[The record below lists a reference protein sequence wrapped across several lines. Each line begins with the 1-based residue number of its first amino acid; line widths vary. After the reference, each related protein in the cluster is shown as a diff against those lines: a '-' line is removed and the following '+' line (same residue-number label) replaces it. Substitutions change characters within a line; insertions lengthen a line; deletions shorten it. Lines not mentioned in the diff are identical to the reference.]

1 MRKDTCHLE
10 QDQHLL
16 YMSELLVCS
25 PAGVRRKELLAR
37 EEEEEEE
44 GAGEEEESRRNM
56 DVSLLREQYRSSRET
71 QRRQT
76 QLLLFRTVSE
86 ELSGAVSVVP
96 VTQGLASPPPAVTFD
111 PDPLTYDPWR
121 VHLDL
126 HRRSCP
132 GVTVRLPTSYPE
144 TTNSSVTGSSRC
156 SSSSSS
162 GSDPDSGSSDRS
174 RGVNGSGADPVHFSV
189 TRPLDA
195 SEQNPSDGSREDP
208 PDDSQESSAPG
219 SLTSSDESSTPVA
232 SVTCSPSSS
241 NTDLHQDLKENRS
254 ADVKTNNDFLQTNT
268 PAGRGSRKFSAPA
281 ALRFTRQLSVGGV
294 GSSSGVH
301 QNQNYYPFPSR
312 KAPRIS
318 EAARRLGMYSSF

>member
-1 MRKDTCHLE
+1 
-10 QDQHLL
+10 
-16 YMSELLVCS
+16 MSELLVCS
-25 PAGVRRKELLAR
+25 PAGVRRKELLVR
-37 EEEEEEE
+37 EEEEE
-44 GAGEEEESRRNM
+44 GAGGEEEEESRRNM

-76 QLLLFRTVSE
+76 QLLLFRT
-86 ELSGAVSVVP
+86 
-96 VTQGLASPPPAVTFD
+96 
-111 PDPLTYDPWR
+111 
-121 VHLDL
+121 
-126 HRRSCP
+126 
-132 GVTVRLPTSYPE
+132 
-144 TTNSSVTGSSRC
+144 
-156 SSSSSS
+156 
-162 GSDPDSGSSDRS
+162 
-174 RGVNGSGADPVHFSV
+174 
-189 TRPLDA
+189 
-195 SEQNPSDGSREDP
+195 DP

-241 NTDLHQDLKENRS
+241 TTDLHLKENRS
-254 ADVKTNNDFLQTNT
+254 ADVKTTNDFLQTRNT
-268 PAGRGSRKFSAPA
+268 PAWRGSRKFSAP

>member
-1 MRKDTCHLE
+1 
-10 QDQHLL
+10 
-16 YMSELLVCS
+16 MSELLVCS

-76 QLLLFRTVSE
+76 QLLLFRTGERKLFVY
-86 ELSGAVSVVP
+86 LLRVRLV
-96 VTQGLASPPPAVTFD
+96 AVTGNRFVLEIKAGD
-111 PDPLTYDPWR
+111 NR
-121 VHLDL
+121 AC
-126 HRRSCP
+126 R
-132 GVTVRLPTSYPE
+132 E
-144 TTNSSVTGSSRC
+144 KKTGLGEKISK
-156 SSSSSS
+156 
-162 GSDPDSGSSDRS
+162 
-174 RGVNGSGADPVHFSV
+174 VYFSV
-189 TRPLDA
+189 QDR
-195 SEQNPSDGSREDP
+195 
-208 PDDSQESSAPG
+208 
-219 SLTSSDESSTPVA
+219 DELN
-232 SVTCSPSSS
+232 SS